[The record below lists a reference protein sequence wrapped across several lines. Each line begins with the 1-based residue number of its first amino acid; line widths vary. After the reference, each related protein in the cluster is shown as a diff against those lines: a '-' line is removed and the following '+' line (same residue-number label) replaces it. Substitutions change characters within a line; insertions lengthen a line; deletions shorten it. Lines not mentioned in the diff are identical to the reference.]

1 MKKSTL
7 AAQGGAGVIG
17 LALLASLVHADS
29 IKYSE
34 VAALEVDMT
43 RAVAVASAAVVG
55 NVIEAE
61 LEVED
66 STSVWEIEIVDESNR
81 VMVVEVDGLTGEVLS
96 TEADDDDHEQQLLA
110 AVSLT
115 DAIDLVTSI
124 ENGALVE
131 AELENED
138 GALVWEVESVSQ
150 NNTESQFRI
159 HAETGEIL
167 K

>member
-7 AAQGGAGVIG
+7 AAQGGAGVVG
-17 LALLASLVHADS
+17 LALLASLVHADA

-43 RAVAVASAAVVG
+43 RAVAAASAAVTG

-96 TEADDDDHEQQLLA
+96 TQADDDDHEQQLLA

-150 NNTESQFRI
+150 NNAESQFRI